1 MCSRRH
7 WWRPVFRLL
16 AVLLVAGSGA
26 TAADAAAPL
35 SWRPAVPSDA
45 PGPGLTA
52 VDCPSASLCVAADG
66 RGGALSTTGPLR
78 GGAWR
83 AGAPI
88 DSLGRLNALS
98 CPSAAGCFA
107 VGVAG
112 NLEYG
117 PSSSRAW
124 KSWNIDL
131 LTPLNAIS
139 CPTISLCVAVD
150 DAGRVLVSTTPRA
163 SLTWSLPMAVDS
175 PNRLDALSCPTV
187 RLCVAVD
194 GAGNVLVSTNPTVM
208 GTWHAT
214 PLARTGALSAVSCTI
229 AGLCVAVARD
239 GSVYA
244 TADVAGGSVTWS
256 ATALDPGGVLAAV
269 SCSRVGLC
277 VALDQSGNAFESDNP
292 ASGRPFWL
300 RTAIGSVDGPT
311 GASCRPVRFCLVVD
325 SAGNA
330 IAGTLPGPTVV
341 TGAATVASQTTAQVG
356 ATVDANDANVVG
368 CRFDYGLTTAYGR
381 RVACSPMPRAIGGS
395 RAVSAQLNGLFAA
408 TTYHFRVTA
417 TNGVATA
424 AGADALL
431 TTPAPLTAS
440 PSLIGTPAV
449 GFVLACKANIPAAT
463 TPTPPTTVAYA
474 WLADT
479 TPIANAAAATHLV
492 APAEA
497 SHQLRCQV
505 AISGDGATTTAT
517 SGFVSIPS
525 QTQAKV
531 TESRVGAVTHRSTWV
546 RVPVRCSPQAVGT
559 CTLTLRLTAV
569 KITQHRRRTVTV
581 GFARFILEPGATRI
595 FTIWLNTKG
604 RRLLKKRHRFRTTLT
619 VTGTVVGTLTGKLLE
634 EPLVVGARKSAAAP
648 GTLGSPPASAVRGTC
663 PCQVAGTAPPAG

>member
-1 MCSRRH
+1 MCGRRH
-7 WWRPVFRLL
+7 WWRPGCRLL
-16 AVLLVAGSGA
+16 AALLVAGSGA
-26 TAADAAAPL
+26 AAADAAAPL
-35 SWRPAVPSDA
+35 SWLPAVPSEA

-52 VDCPSASLCVAADG
+52 VDCPSASLCVAADR
-66 RGGALSTTGPLR
+66 RGGALSTAEPLR

-83 AGAPI
+83 SGAPI

-107 VGVAG
+107 VGGAG

-117 PSSSRAW
+117 LGSGSSRAW
-124 KSWNIDL
+124 NAWNIDL

-139 CPTISLCVAVD
+139 CPTLSMCIAVD
-150 DAGRVLVSTTPRA
+150 DAGRVLVSVTPRA
-163 SLTWSLPMAVDS
+163 GLTWSLPMAVDS
-175 PNRLDALSCPTV
+175 PNRLDALSCPSV

-194 GAGNVLVSTNPTVM
+194 SAGNALVSTNPTVR

-214 PLARTGALSAVSCTI
+214 SLARTGLLSAVSCTVT
-229 AGLCVAVARD
+229 GLCVAVARD

-244 TADVAGGSVTWS
+244 TADVAARSVTWS
-256 ATALDPGGVLAAV
+256 ATALDPGGVLSAV

-277 VALDQSGNAFESDNP
+277 LALDQSGHAFESDNP
-292 ASGRPFWL
+292 ASGRPVWL
-300 RTAIGSVDGPT
+300 RSAIGSGNGPT

-330 IAGTLPGPTVV
+330 IAGTLPRPTVV
-341 TGAATVASQTTAQVG
+341 TGTATVASQTTAHVG
-356 ATVDANDANVVG
+356 GAVDANDANVVG
-368 CRFDYGLTTAYGR
+368 CRFDYGLTTAYGQG
-381 RVACSPMPRAIGGS
+381 VACAPMPRATGGS
-395 RAVSAQLNGLFAA
+395 RAVSAQLNGLAAA
-408 TTYHFRVTA
+408 TTYHFRVLA
-417 TNGVATA
+417 TTGVGSA
-424 AGADALL
+424 AGADAVL

-440 PSLIGTPAV
+440 PAIVGTPAV
-449 GFVLACKANIPAAT
+449 GFVLTCKANIPAAT

-479 TPIANAAAATHLV
+479 TPIANAAGVTHLV

-497 SHQLRCQV
+497 THELRCQV
-505 AISGDGATTTAT
+505 SISGDGATTTAT

-531 TESRVGAVTHRSTWV
+531 TESRVGAVTHGSRWV
-546 RVPVRCSPQAVGT
+546 RVPFTCSPQAVAT

-569 KITQHRRRTVTV
+569 TITHHRRRRIIV
-581 GFARFILEPGATRI
+581 GFAGFTLEPGTTRR

-604 RRLLKKRHRFRTTLT
+604 RRLLK
-619 VTGTVVGTLTGKLLE
+619 
-634 EPLVVGARKSAAAP
+634 
-648 GTLGSPPASAVRGTC
+648 
-663 PCQVAGTAPPAG
+663 